1 MVANFMENVLEI
13 NTNEAA
19 VPKNPTQSAQPF
31 QCWLAL

>member
-19 VPKNPTQSAQPF
+19 VPKKTQLNPLSRFNAG
-31 QCWLAL
+31 L